1 MGYHPQMGSQ
11 PEQYPPNYYHNG
23 YNQCAYAQ
31 PPPASYYYQQN
42 YTNDR
47 RATEF
52 IRGFL
57 CVIFFFI
64 FLVCILSITTW
75 IILHPEIPTFHVESM
90 SVSNFNTS
98 TPFTANFNA
107 TIVVDNSNKK
117 MRIYFDRIQSSVYYD
132 DSNPVG
138 FAYST
143 PLYLEKGTKTTMGVQ
158 ISTNGSV
165 EQSVP
170 IWVVQEMEKERNTRG
185 SVTFSLR
192 FSIWSTFKSG
202 TWWMRHMSMR
212 VFCGDLKVDFG
223 AGSGT
228 GNLAAEKRDNCW
240 IYV

>member
-1 MGYHPQMGSQ
+1 
-11 PEQYPPNYYHNG
+11 
-23 YNQCAYAQ
+23 
-31 PPPASYYYQQN
+31 
-42 YTNDR
+42 
-47 RATEF
+47 
-52 IRGFL
+52 
-57 CVIFFFI
+57 
-64 FLVCILSITTW
+64 
-75 IILHPEIPTFHVESM
+75 M